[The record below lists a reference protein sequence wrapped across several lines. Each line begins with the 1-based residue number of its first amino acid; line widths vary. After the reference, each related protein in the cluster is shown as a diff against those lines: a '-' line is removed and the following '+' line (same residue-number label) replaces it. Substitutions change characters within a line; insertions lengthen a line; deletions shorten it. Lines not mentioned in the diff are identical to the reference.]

1 MKKKVLPGAGPF
13 YFKGTK
19 VGILLF
25 HGFGGGT
32 CADLRYIAED
42 IYNRQGYTLHLPLL
56 PGFGTN
62 PKDLKQIKI
71 DDWLESIETSF
82 DNIHQSCE
90 IVIVGGHSIG
100 GVIPFVLAKTHKID
114 GIFSISAPIGIK
126 GIGPIIAPFM
136 GFFMK
141 YHNIG
146 SEQFRRDTDG
156 KWVGYNKI
164 PINIVG
170 KIKKLIALMREN
182 LPTIT
187 CPVLLF
193 QGRKDDQ
200 IKKKSMDYIYQ
211 SIQSADKRK
220 IWLENNRHP
229 ILDSPDQNIIIN
241 ELINFIEIIKNKE
254 DRE

>member
-1 MKKKVLPGAGPF
+1 MKNKVLPGAGPF
-13 YFKGTK
+13 YFNGTK
-19 VGILLF
+19 MGILLF

-32 CADLRYIAED
+32 CADLRYIAENV
-42 IYNRQGYTLHLPLL
+42 YNRQGYTLHLPLL

-62 PKDLKQIKI
+62 PEDLKQVKLY
-71 DDWLESIETSF
+71 DWLESIETSF
-82 DNIHQSCE
+82 SDIRQKCE
-90 IVIVGGHSIG
+90 KIIVGGHSIG
-100 GVIPFVLAKTHKID
+100 GVIPFLLAKTHKID

-136 GFFMK
+136 GLFMK

-146 SEQFRRDTDG
+146 SEQFKHDTDG

-170 KIKKLIALMREN
+170 KIKKLIALMRDN
-182 LPTIT
+182 LPIIN

-200 IKKKSMDYIYQ
+200 IKRRSMDYIYKN
-211 SIQSADKRK
+211 IQSRDKRK
-220 IWLENNRHP
+220 IWLENNGHP
-229 ILDSPDQNIIIN
+229 ILDSPDQSIIIK
-241 ELINFIEIIKNKE
+241 ELISFIETIKNKE
-254 DRE
+254 VLE